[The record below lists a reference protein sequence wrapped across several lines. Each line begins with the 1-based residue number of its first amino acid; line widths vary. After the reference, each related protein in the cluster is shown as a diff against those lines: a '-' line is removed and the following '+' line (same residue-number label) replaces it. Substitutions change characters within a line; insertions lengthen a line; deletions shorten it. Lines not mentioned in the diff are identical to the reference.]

1 MNARPDWPTS
11 PPIYHAS
18 MLHVSLETRGGVMK
32 ADSLMETTPA
42 QLDQIQSRLQ
52 EKLGGRVRDF
62 RLLLHDCGIVLRGR
76 ADTFHAK
83 QLAQHAVMNEIGL
96 PIVAN

>member
-1 MNARPDWPTS
+1 MKNEQS
-11 PPIYHAS
+11 I
-18 MLHVSLETRGGVMK
+18 ET
-32 ADSLMETTPA
+32 TTPA
-42 QLDQIQSRLQ
+42 QLNQIQHRLQ
-52 EKLGGRVRDF
+52 EQLGGRVRDF

-96 PIVAN
+96 PIVANEIEVR